1 MSPSKKNSLAPPSV
15 VMRLSPSDSSPILG
29 IAEVR
34 RNEALLI
41 SSTTTPRERHRGE
54 ETNRG
59 RENTHTQSEISQ
71 LEVSERGDREEEKS
85 VSSLHW
91 DE

>member
-15 VMRLSPSDSSPILG
+15 VMRVSPSDSSPILG

-41 SSTTTPRERHRGE
+41 SSTTTPCERHRGE

-59 RENTHTQSEISQ
+59 RENTHTHTQSELSQ
-71 LEVSERGDREEEKS
+71 LEVGERGTEKKKEK
-85 VSSLHW
+85 V
-91 DE
+91 

>member
-41 SSTTTPRERHRGE
+41 SSNTTPREWHRGE

-59 RENTHTQSEISQ
+59 REKHTHTQSELSQ
-71 LEVSERGDREEEKS
+71 LEVRKRGTEKKKK
-85 VSSLHW
+85 V
-91 DE
+91 